1 MKLTKNDYINILEFY
16 NVKDI
21 SNLSYKEIKN
31 KAEEIIA
38 LKLCSCIK
46 KVDPKLQNES
56 RAIAICT
63 NNIVN
68 RKGLKINRFTCKKIA
83 RNDRCQRSRDLAPS
97 IDPPPKP
104 AN

>member
-1 MKLTKNDYINILEFY
+1 MKLTKNDYINIMEFY
-16 NVKDI
+16 NIKDI

-31 KAEEIIA
+31 QAEEIIA

-46 KVDPKLQNES
+46 KIDPKLQNES

-68 RKGLKINRFTCKKIA
+68 KKGLKINRFTCKK
-83 RNDRCQRSRDLAPS
+83 R
-97 IDPPPKP
+97 PKLHKSKK
-104 AN
+104 NKNKLTRR